1 MEKAKLAAED
11 ATRRLSS
18 SSSSNSSEVF
28 QDDQPSTESSF
39 NPHQGNIR
47 NEDVEVQAVSL
58 SEDVFELGAEGKA
71 INSIY
76 QIPYNH
82 RDNIL
87 VCRYRQNEYQS

>member
-28 QDDQPSTESSF
+28 QDDHPNTESSF
-39 NPHQGNIR
+39 NPHKGNIR
-47 NEDVEVQAVSL
+47 NENVEFKAVSL

-71 INSIY
+71 INSIH
-76 QIPYNH
+76 QIP
-82 RDNIL
+82 
-87 VCRYRQNEYQS
+87 

>member
-28 QDDQPSTESSF
+28 QDDQPSTES
-39 NPHQGNIR
+39 

-71 INSIY
+71 IIPSY
-76 QIPYNH
+76 QIPYTH
-82 RDNIL
+82 MSI
-87 VCRYRQNEYQS
+87 QAE